1 MLAAIHGTEGT
12 RTHELQLMTDR
23 QNIQSF
29 QTTMLASHKRGFK
42 SRIINW
48 LVHPDGLIDPNTLLK
63 DRVNAANPSLEF
75 FALLITSSVIATIG
89 LVDNSAAVVI
99 GAMVIAPLMDPIISL
114 AFAIANRNIRLA
126 IQSLSLITL
135 GIVIVVVVSSLVYKS
150 LNVDYIDAQ
159 IISRVFPNL
168 TDLVIAVAAGAAGA
182 FAHSRLKLAGSLAGV
197 AIAVALVPPLCVTGI
212 GMQLSAQASVRF
224 GNAIIPSLSH
234 DIPQGSFLLFITN
247 LLGITGASI
256 IVFLAQRNGSLQ
268 KCWSLALAW
277 MLLLALVCLPLSSSF
292 QHFTI
297 SQNVQ
302 EDFQNYRLT
311 QLGKNASRSDHS
323 MFWSNTRVLY
333 CHAKTLK
340 DSVEVSL
347 VLLALIDPSTDSILS
362 AAFSNLIKK
371 NIEPKITNNHEI
383 KTRISVVPNTVYNLD
398 SSPNPKQ

>member
-1 MLAAIHGTEGT
+1 MPATL
-12 RTHELQLMTDR
+12 R
-23 QNIQSF
+23 
-29 QTTMLASHKRGFK
+29 RGFK

-48 LVHPDGLIDPNTLLK
+48 FVHPDGLIDQSTLLK
-63 DRVNAANPSLEF
+63 DRVNAAKPSLEF
-75 FALLITSSVIATIG
+75 FTLLITSSVIATIG

-99 GAMVIAPLMDPIISL
+99 GAMIIAPLMDPIISL
-114 AFAIANRNIRLA
+114 AFAISNRNIRLA
-126 IQSLSLITL
+126 IQATYLITL
-135 GIVIVVVVSSLVYKS
+135 GIIVVIVISSLIYKS
-150 LNVDYIDAQ
+150 LNIDYIDTQ

-168 TDLVIAVAAGAAGA
+168 TDLLIAVAAGAAGA
-182 FAHSRLKLAGSLAGV
+182 FAHGRIKLASSLAGV

-212 GMQLSAQASVRF
+212 GLQLSAQASVRF

-256 IVFLAQRNGSLQ
+256 IVFLAQRHGSLQ

-277 MLLLALVCLPLSSSF
+277 LLLLSMVCLPLSKSL

-297 SQNVQ
+297 SQNIQ
-302 EDFQNYRLT
+302 EEFKNYRLT
-311 QLGKNASRSDHS
+311 QLTKSPNSSDHS

-340 DSVEVSL
+340 DSVDLSL
-347 VLLALIDPSTDSILS
+347 VLLAPVNPNTDSILN

-371 NIEPKITNNHEI
+371 NIEPNITNHYEL
-383 KTRISVVPNTVYNLD
+383 KTRISVVPNTIYNLD
-398 SSPNPKQ
+398 YNLNSKR

>member
-1 MLAAIHGTEGT
+1 
-12 RTHELQLMTDR
+12 
-23 QNIQSF
+23 
-29 QTTMLASHKRGFK
+29 MLASHKRGFK

-63 DRVNAANPSLEF
+63 DRVNAAKPSLEF

-135 GIVIVVVVSSLVYKS
+135 GIAVVVVVSSIVYKS
-150 LNVDYIDAQ
+150 LNVDYIDTQ

-168 TDLVIAVAAGAAGA
+168 TDLVIAIAAGAAGA
-182 FAHSRLKLAGSLAGV
+182 FAHSRLKLVGSLAGV

-212 GMQLSAQASVRF
+212 GLQLSAQASVRF

-256 IVFLAQRNGSLQ
+256 IVFLAQRNGSFQ

-292 QHFTI
+292 QNFTI

-302 EDFQNYRLT
+302 EDFKNYRST

-347 VLLALIDPSTDSILS
+347 VLLAPINPSTDSILS

-383 KTRISVVPNTVYNLD
+383 KTRISVVPNTVYDLD
-398 SSPNPKQ
+398 YSPNPKQ